1 MYSFHLMRRLN
12 LFYTEVLV
20 YPVSQCKV
28 VDHSCRYIITLF
40 CWLLLQPISGIFF
53 SHQTNTSH
61 TTRSNTN
68 LWGVLWNWKLWALA
82 SNQRLKIKRV
92 LRSMFRRLDMI
103 YVTLQLLPAKKI
115 CDTTASVHDSGQRNI
130 SMCPLPAPHL
140 SDPLPEVFIM
150 AFTDVHPRRARKLIP
165 RTALVAVASNFHNC

>member
-1 MYSFHLMRRLN
+1 MQFLSPIMSKFSLPAALIRLN
-12 LFYTEVLV
+12 LIVLLSLLMIEKTNLFYILV

-28 VDHSCRYIITLF
+28 RS
-40 CWLLLQPISGIFF
+40 WSLLQIYHI
-53 SHQTNTSH
+53 
-61 TTRSNTN
+61 RN
-68 LWGVLWNWKLWALA
+68 LPCALWNWKLWALLA

-92 LRSMFRRLDMI
+92 LRSMFRRRSWYDLCD
-103 YVTLQLLPAKKI
+103 TTAFTRKKI
-115 CDTTASVHDSGQRNI
+115 CDTTGSVHDSGQRNI

-165 RTALVAVASNFHNC
+165 RTALVAAASNFHNC